1 MDCSPPASSVH
12 GILQARRCRL
22 PCPSPGDLPDPG
34 IKPASH
40 CFLHWQAGSLPPARP
55 GKPWR
60 SGDGQRAVK
69 ALVTQSCPTLCD
81 PMNSSSPGSSVHRN
95 FQARVLEWVFIPF
108 SRGSLIPGIWFDLQG
123 SNPGLLHC
131 RQILCHLSHQGSLR
145 LEQFPFPGPR
155 VHHQRGCRQSCQQ
168 ALLWAG
174 LLSQKAVGWMALL
187 LLL

>member
-1 MDCSPPASSVH
+1 MYLTLCDPMDCSPPASSVH

-40 CFLHWQAGSLPPARP
+40 CFLHWQAGSLPPAPP
-55 GKPWR
+55 GKLWR

-95 FQARVLEWVFIPF
+95 FQARVLEWVVIPF
-108 SRGSLIPGIWFDLQG
+108 SRGSSQ
-123 SNPGLLHC
+123 
-131 RQILCHLSHQGSLR
+131 
-145 LEQFPFPGPR
+145 PR
-155 VHHQRGCRQSCQQ
+155 DQTQVSCI
-168 ALLWAG
+168 
-174 LLSQKAVGWMALL
+174 VGRFFAI
-187 LLL
+187 